1 MINTQLECVPA
12 WRYCHVRAGEKRPYP
27 ANWQQQPVLL
37 KDIDSPNVGLLLG
50 PTSHG
55 VCALDFDGP
64 SSWTWFDRAIGCAL
78 PPTTTWTSGKAGRCQ
93 MAFQVP
99 TAYWFYLRTLKI
111 SHTRDAAIAEGDG
124 FEFRWAGC
132 QSVMPPSRLSDG
144 REYVWLVPPSAVG
157 MALLPDEIVAYW
169 LQQANPDQPPTP
181 ARDLSQITQ
190 VDLDEIQLLLTQVH
204 AQHPRLNYDAWR
216 TVAWGTAHHVGVPLA
231 QQIMCE
237 YWPEKKPGEYR
248 QLYSGYSPERS
259 PTIGSIRMLAGAG
272 HPVRT
277 NPAYTVYAQQL
288 AELEQLEHAIE
299 QRKKTICC
307 K

>member
-64 SSWTWFDRAIGCAL
+64 SSWTWFDHAIGCAL

-111 SHTRDAAIAEGDG
+111 SHTRDTAIAEGDG

-144 REYVWLVPPSAVG
+144 REYVWLVPPGAVG
-157 MALLPDEIVAYW
+157 MALLPDEILAYW

-181 ARDLSQITQ
+181 VRDLSQITQ
-190 VDLDEIQLLLTQVH
+190 VDLHEIQLLLTQVH
-204 AQHPRLNYDAWR
+204 AQHPQLNYDAWR

-237 YWPEKKPGEYR
+237 YWPEKKSGEYR
-248 QLYSGYSPERS
+248 QLYSGYSAERS

-288 AELEQLEHAIE
+288 AELEQLEQMIE
-299 QRKKTICC
+299 QRKKNI
-307 K
+307 

>member
-64 SSWTWFDRAIGCAL
+64 SSWTWFDHAIGCAL

-144 REYVWLVPPSAVG
+144 REYVWLVPPGAVG
-157 MALLPDEIVAYW
+157 MALLPDEILAYW

-181 ARDLSQITQ
+181 VRDLSQITQ
-190 VDLDEIQLLLTQVH
+190 VDLHEIQLLLTQVH
-204 AQHPRLNYDAWR
+204 AQHTILDYDTWR
-216 TVAWGTAHHVGVPLA
+216 TVAWATAHHVGVPLA

-248 QLYSGYSPERS
+248 MLYSGYSPERS

-272 HPVRT
+272 RT
-277 NPAYTVYAQQL
+277 AKKTAYTVYAQQL
-288 AELEQLEHAIE
+288 AELEQLEQMIE
-299 QRKKTICC
+299 QRKKNI
-307 K
+307 